1 MLPCLDNLR
10 WSASLLPGGRLAF
23 LCLLYCRL
31 EHCALH
37 CQVLTLASQ
46 FDSSSKVEKLY
57 SYAVTGGED
66 TRTGHVAPPTPRRH
80 ERFRTPSFMPDAD
93 SVYERTTQR
102 AHSFRLGKPQ
112 APSPVEVRKDLGLG
126 AKVAPALSR
135 LLELGRGRRAKM
147 LVSSGSSSEL
157 HPCPA
162 TRFVPESM
170 IASACP
176 RLNGPFAESS
186 GIVATEVSSDA
197 ATDAPSTPGLPASL
211 LDPPALHDSLV
222 SATKLR
228 PMSGRSIRT
237 ATGTFEV
244 ADPVATGMPLGLELR
259 RTDGVALA
267 DANAWILFGPGPQAD
282 DTAWSFEDHIRL
294 EAQDE
299 VRQAPRQCA
308 CCCANLDRQ
317 GGR

>member
-1 MLPCLDNLR
+1 MPS
-10 WSASLLPGGRLAF
+10 SACSTA
-23 LCLLYCRL
+23 
-31 EHCALH
+31 ALSTVR

-46 FDSSSKVEKLY
+46 FDNASKVEKLY

-66 TRTGHVAPPTPRRH
+66 TRTAHVAPPTPRRDA
-80 ERFRTPSFMPDAD
+80 RFRTPSFMTDTD
-93 SVYERTTQR
+93 SVAAAAYECTTQR
-102 AHSFRLGKPQ
+102 AHSFKLGKPQ
-112 APSPVEVRKDLGLG
+112 F
-126 AKVAPALSR
+126 SR
-135 LLELGRGRRAKM
+135 LQGLVRGRRAQM

-162 TRFVPESM
+162 QRLVPESM
-170 IASACP
+170 IASASP
-176 RLNGPFAESS
+176 LLNGPFAESS

-197 ATDAPSTPGLPASL
+197 ATDAPSTPGMPASL
-211 LDPPALHDSLV
+211 LDPAALQNSLV

-228 PMSGRSIRT
+228 PTSGRNIRT

-244 ADPVATGMPLGLELR
+244 ANPVATGMPLGSELR
-259 RTDGVALA
+259 RTEGVALA

-282 DTAWSFEDHIRL
+282 DLAWSFEDHIRL

-308 CCCANLDRQ
+308 CCCANVDRQ